1 MAPPGASG
9 EKTERATPKK
19 REETRKKGQV
29 LKSTEVNT
37 AVTMVAMFAALSLF
51 GVSIFQSMA
60 EMLTDYLGT
69 RLGEKLTPQNVS
81 LVFDDAIFTL
91 LRAAMPLLLVAVA
104 AGVVINLV
112 QVGFLLTGAT
122 LRPKFSKLN
131 PLQGMKRIFSMRSL
145 VEMIK
150 AVLKIAL
157 VGFVVYSE
165 YKRQFLIFPN
175 LTDYGVDRSGRE
187 IFSLCLGVGFRAAVA
202 LVGIGVA
209 DYMFQWF
216 DFEKNLRMTK
226 QEVKDEYKMIEGD
239 PQIKGKIKQKQRE
252 MAAMRMMRAVP
263 EADVVITNPT
273 HYAVAIK
280 YDEAVASAPVVLAK
294 GADKMALRIREK
306 ARLSGV
312 QIVENKPVAR
322 ALYETVEV
330 GRQIPAALFQAVA
343 EILARVY
350 QAAEGN

>member
-1 MAPPGASG
+1 
-9 EKTERATPKK
+9 
-19 REETRKKGQV
+19 
-29 LKSTEVNT
+29 
-37 AVTMVAMFAALSLF
+37 MVAMFAALSLF
-51 GVSIFQSMA
+51 GADVFRHMTD
-60 EMLTDYLGT
+60 MLANYLGT
-69 RLGEKLTPQNVS
+69 RLGEKITAQNVS
-81 LVFDDAIFTL
+81 LVFDDAILTL
-91 LRAAMPLLLVAVA
+91 LRAALPLLLVAVA

-122 LRPKFSKLN
+122 LRPKFSKLS
-131 PLQGMKRIFSMRSL
+131 PLQGLKRIFSMRSL

-150 AVLKIAL
+150 AVLKIAV

-165 YKRQFLIFPN
+165 YRRQFPVFPN
-175 LTDYGVDRSGRE
+175 MTSYDIDRSGQE
-187 IFSLCLGVGFRAAVA
+187 IFTLCLGVGFRAAVA

-239 PQIKGKIKQKQRE
+239 PQIKSKIKQKQRE
-252 MAAMRMMRAVP
+252 MSAMRMMQAVP

-280 YDEAVASAPVVLAK
+280 YDEAVAAAPVVLAK

-306 ARLSGV
+306 AREAGV

-343 EILARVY
+343 EILAHVY
-350 QAAEGN
+350 QAAGGRPPPAGTPGRTEDRR